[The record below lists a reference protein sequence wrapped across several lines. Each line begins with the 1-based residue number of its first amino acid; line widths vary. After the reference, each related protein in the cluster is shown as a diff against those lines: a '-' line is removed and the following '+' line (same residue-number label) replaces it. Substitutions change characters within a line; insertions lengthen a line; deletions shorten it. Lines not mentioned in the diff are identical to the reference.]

1 MFPEREG
8 ALYSVIWG
16 DADAG
21 LGKAGVKSW
30 PDQPEVIVLMM
41 LVDAGKEWWKW
52 QSVALDW
59 CNYEYLTASRYGKR
73 ATLSVLLQAL
83 TVPY

>member
-1 MFPEREG
+1 MHVMFPEREG

-41 LVDAGKEWWKW
+41 LVDAGKEWSKW

-59 CNYEYLTASRYGKR
+59 CN
-73 ATLSVLLQAL
+73 
-83 TVPY
+83 